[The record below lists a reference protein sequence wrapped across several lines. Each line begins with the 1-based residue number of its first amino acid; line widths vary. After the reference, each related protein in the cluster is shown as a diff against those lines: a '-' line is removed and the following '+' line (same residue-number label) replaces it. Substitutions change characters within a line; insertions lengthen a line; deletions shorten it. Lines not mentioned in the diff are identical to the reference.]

1 MSEETKKTN
10 STLAEQMAN
19 EIVSVQPMPSN
30 IVKELYEQSMTKEQ
44 LKAEGYKPVSRLGL
58 MWIKEDK

>member
-1 MSEETKKTN
+1 MTKKIKQ
-10 STLAEQMAN
+10 TLAEQMAN
-19 EIVSVQPMPSN
+19 EIISVQPMPSN